1 MAMENAELQ
10 GARKNSNS
18 SQAAFIDEML
28 TQM

>member
-1 MAMENAELQ
+1 MENAELQ

-28 TQM
+28 T